1 MWGIGLVMAAAN
13 LLGGYTG
20 ARTAVARGSRFVRVV
35 FVLVLV
41 AFIIRIGGSVLG
53 LWS

>member
-1 MWGIGLVMAAAN
+1 MPLASSRVARP
-13 LLGGYTG
+13 

-35 FVLVLV
+35 FVIVLL
-41 AFIIRIGGSVLG
+41 AFIVRIGGSVLG